1 MRVKHQ
7 LQGLRIIIDQFSR
20 ISFALSVLY
29 FLYSYDAKTNHTK
42 QNKNNVKLN
51 DKTKPVFFDQIITIS
66 GVDEK
71 YKANK
76 FDCSQ
81 M

>member
-1 MRVKHQ
+1 MRGVGKEEGGYYPFFPIYVQ
-7 LQGLRIIIDQFSR
+7 AS
-20 ISFALSVLY
+20 
-29 FLYSYDAKTNHTK
+29 SYDAKTNHTK

-51 DKTKPVFFDQIITIS
+51 DKTKQVFFDQIITIS